1 MRRSYKK
8 NNNSK
13 KNKRSF
19 GKRKYFDNSEN
30 EEKTD
35 DRNETKRKIEIPSIL
50 SVKEFAERSSIP
62 ASDIISELFKS
73 GVLATIND
81 SIDFDTAAIVGD
93 DLGLEIVPAEVS
105 EAKNI
110 KTDLLDD
117 KKNLKPRPPIV
128 TIMGHVDHG
137 KTTLLDKIRKTH
149 IAESESGGIT
159 QHISAYQ
166 VTLDK
171 VNKKDIK
178 SRTITFIDTP
188 GHAAFSAL
196 RSHGTAITDIVVLII
211 SAVDG
216 VMPQTVEVIEQ
227 AKESNVPIIVAIN
240 KIDLPGINI
249 DKIKQ
254 QLSEYDLIAEEWNGK
269 TIIVQ
274 ISAKTGKGVD
284 ELLEM
289 ILLQADMMDLKA
301 NPDAEAVGFVVES
314 HMHKGAGA
322 LAIVLIANGTLKKG
336 DPIQVGS
343 TRGKVRIMEDFMG
356 NSIEK
361 APPATPVRVAGLRA
375 MPDFGDKL
383 VVYNSEKE
391 AREASEVS
399 QKRSTITNIS
409 TAKKVLK
416 EGEEEKDNN
425 SIELRIIIKSDV
437 QGSLEAIKKMISEID
452 LEEADI
458 KIISEGIGAISESDV
473 TLAETTRGCVYG
485 FRVKTMMLAK
495 KIADKAKIRIKNF
508 DVIYELINDIKGELS
523 DIMPPKISEE
533 ETGSGKILAIFREDK
548 KGVVIG
554 GKLESGK
561 AEKRQEIKIF
571 QDENEKWRGSI
582 LTIRKGKDEVREVKT
597 GQEFGVG
604 LSSQAKIAV
613 GDRFVIFNT
622 KSKKRTIK

>member
-1 MRRSYKK
+1 MQKK
-8 NNNSK
+8 RYPQ
-13 KNKRSF
+13 KRSDKK
-19 GKRKYFDNSEN
+19 KRGGNRGYFEPPVDQ
-30 EEKTD
+30 KILD
-35 DRNETKRKIEIPSIL
+35 PDRPKRKIEIPSVL
-50 SVKEFAERSSIP
+50 SVKEFAERSNIP

-93 DLGLEIVPAEVS
+93 DLGLEIVLAEDKDS
-105 EAKNI
+105 EAKSV
-110 KTDLLDD
+110 KAEPLDE
-117 KKNLKPRPPIV
+117 KKNLKSRPPIV

-178 SRTITFIDTP
+178 TRTITFIDTP

-196 RSHGTAITDIVVLII
+196 RSHGTAITDLVVLII

-227 AKESNVPIIVAIN
+227 ARENNVPIIVAIN
-240 KIDLPGINI
+240 KIDLPGANI

-254 QLSEYDLIAEEWNGK
+254 QLSEHDLITEEWSGK
-269 TIIVQ
+269 TVVVQ
-274 ISAKTGKGVD
+274 ISAKTGKGIE

-301 NPDAEAVGFVVES
+301 NPDTEAVGFVIES

-336 DPIQVGS
+336 DPVQVGS
-343 TRGKVRIMEDFMG
+343 TWGKVRIMEDFLG
-356 NSIEK
+356 NPIEK
-361 APPATPVRVAGLRA
+361 AAPATPVRVAGLRS
-375 MPDFGDKL
+375 MPDFGDRL
-383 VVYNSEKE
+383 VVYNTEKE
-391 AREASEVS
+391 AREASKVNE
-399 QKRSTITNIS
+399 KRSTITNIS
-409 TAKKVLK
+409 TAKKILK
-416 EGEEEKDNN
+416 SGEEEQDKNL
-425 SIELRIIIKSDV
+425 IELRVIIKTDV
-437 QGSLEAIKKMISEID
+437 QGSLEALKKMISEID
-452 LEEADI
+452 TKEANI

-473 TLAETTRGCVYG
+473 TLAETTKGDVYG
-485 FRVKTMMLAK
+485 FRVRTMMLAK
-495 KIADKAKIRIKNF
+495 KIADKAKIKIKNF
-508 DVIYELINDIKGELS
+508 DVIYELIDDIKNELS
-523 DIMPPKISEE
+523 SILPPLISEQ

-554 GKLESGK
+554 GKLDNGR
-561 AEKRQEIKIF
+561 AEKGQEIKIF
-571 QDENEKWRGSI
+571 QDENEKWRGSL
-582 LTIRKGKDEVREVKT
+582 LTLRKEKNEVKEAES
-597 GQEFGVG
+597 GQEFGMG
-604 LSSQAKIAV
+604 LSFQAKVAV

-622 KSKKRTIK
+622 RSEKRTIK

>member
-1 MRRSYKK
+1 MRKSYKK

-13 KNKRSF
+13 KSKRAFS
-19 GKRKYFDNSEN
+19 GRRYFDDSEN
-30 EEKTD
+30 EEKKD
-35 DRNETKRKIEIPSIL
+35 DQNKPKRKIEIPLVL
-50 SVKEFAERSSIP
+50 SVKEFAERSNIP

-93 DLGLEIVPAEVS
+93 DLGLEIILAKSNETKSVKAEPS
-105 EAKNI
+105 F
-110 KTDLLDD
+110 D
-117 KKNLKPRPPIV
+117 KKNLKSRPPIV

-137 KTTLLDKIRKTH
+137 KTTLLDRIRKTH

-166 VTLDK
+166 VTLNK
-171 VNKKDIK
+171 VNKKNIK
-178 SRTITFIDTP
+178 TRTITFIDTP

-196 RSHGTAITDIVVLII
+196 RGHGTAITDIVVLII

-227 AKESNVPIIVAIN
+227 AGENNVPIIVAIN
-240 KIDLPGINI
+240 KIDLPGANI

-254 QLSEYDLIAEEWNGK
+254 QLSGYDLITEEWGGK

-301 NPDAEAVGFVVES
+301 NPDTEAVGFVIES

-322 LAIVLIANGTLKKG
+322 LSIVLIANGTLKKG

-343 TRGKVRIMEDFMG
+343 TWGKVRIMEDFRG
-356 NSIEK
+356 NLIEK

-391 AREASEVS
+391 AREASKVS
-399 QKRSTITNIS
+399 EKRNTIINIS

-416 EGEEEKDNN
+416 EGEEEKDKN
-425 SIELRIIIKSDV
+425 SIELRVIIKADV

-452 LEEADI
+452 TEEGNI
-458 KIISEGIGAISESDV
+458 KIISEGIGAISESDS
-473 TLAETTRGCVYG
+473 TLAETTNGSVYG

-495 KIADKAKIRIKNF
+495 KIADKVKIKIKNF
-508 DVIYELINDIKGELS
+508 DVIYELIDDIKNELS
-523 DIMPPKISEE
+523 AILPPLITEE

-561 AEKRQEIKIF
+561 AGKGQEIKIF
-571 QDENEKWRGSI
+571 QDENEKWRGSL
-582 LTIRKGKDEVREVKT
+582 LTLRKEKDEVKEAET
-597 GQEFGVG
+597 GQEFGMG
-604 LSSQAKIAV
+604 LVPQAKVAV

-622 KSKKRTIK
+622 KSEKRIIK